1 MAKIRSIKPSF
12 WEDEKIGSLPVE
24 ARLLFIGTWSLA
36 DDNGVLRG
44 SPAYLRSQIY
54 PYDEAVTAADVRRW
68 ISALVEGGMLVPFTY
83 KGENYLVVRHFRNHQ
98 KIDARFATELVPSAE
113 VDAVLASFPE
123 RCVTPAAEPQ
133 SGHGG
138 DTPRTQRDHGE
149 TTASLQRGHTENTPS
164 PHRDHVG
171 ATPLEVEVEVYSG
184 VGVETH
190 TPVYTE
196 KGGVGE
202 NTAAASDGSSAS
214 RDAVPA
220 DVVPADDAEDD
231 DEDWYGVVEVSPAQA
246 AEGDALNAAGDT
258 PLFVRRA
265 EEIRRLIGER
275 YPRIASMQ
283 EPLRDDQLL
292 WIARRYAMEDVR
304 RILSDMDDKRVY
316 DPHSRS
322 YRTKTFNAFM
332 AFADCDR
339 MVGGVGRRA
348 DGAGGMA
355 PSRPSKRLY
364 TYEEMCDEIPSRAR
378 QEDFTMVEIG
388 GRKLWQKRVV
398 V

>member
-1 MAKIRSIKPSF
+1 MEF
-12 WEDEKIGSLPVE
+12 WLDEKIGSLPPE
-24 ARLLFIGTWSLA
+24 ARLLYIGTWSLA

-44 SPAYLRSQIY
+44 NPAYIRSQLFA
-54 PYDEAVTAADVRRW
+54 YDEEVTAADVRRW
-68 ISALVEGGMLVPFTY
+68 IELLTAECMLVPFTHR
-83 KGENYLVVRHFRNHQ
+83 GERYLLVRRFRDHQ
-98 KIDARFATELVPSAE
+98 KIDARYATELIPFAE
-113 VDAVLASFPE
+113 VE
-123 RCVTPAAEPQ
+123 AAIAEAETANTLTDNAPREPRVN
-133 SGHGG
+133 HTC
-138 DTPRTQRDHGE
+138 TPRE
-149 TTASLQRGHTENTPS
+149 
-164 PHRDHVG
+164 PHVKHV
-171 ATPLEVEVEVYSG
+171 LG
-184 VGVETH
+184 VGVGVGIGDGVETH
-190 TPVYTE
+190 TPVSSM

-202 NTAAASDGSSAS
+202 NAADVEAGAAEAAGGVEAP
-214 RDAVPA
+214 DAV
-220 DVVPADDAEDD
+220 DEDD
-231 DEDWYGVVEVSPAQA
+231 DWYGVVEVSPSQPAPTAGRDECAQRA
-246 AEGDALNAAGDT
+246 A
-258 PLFVRRA
+258 
-265 EEIRRLIGER
+265 EIRRLIGER
-275 YPRIASMQ
+275 YPQIAAMR

-378 QEDFTMVEIG
+378 QEDFTMVEVG

>member
-1 MAKIRSIKPSF
+1 MARIRSIKIDF
-12 WEDEKIGSLPVE
+12 WLDEKVGSLPAQ

-44 SPAYLRSQIY
+44 NPAYLRSQLFA
-54 PYDEAVTAADVRRW
+54 YDEAVTAADVRRW
-68 ISALVEGGMLVPFTY
+68 VSALAAGSMLVPFTY
-83 KGENYLVVRHFRNHQ
+83 KGESYFLVRRFRDHQ
-98 KIDARFATELVPSAE
+98 KIDARYATELIPFAE
-113 VDAVLASFPE
+113 VEAAIAEQERANTLTDNVPCEPHVNHACMRREEHVKHVL
-123 RCVTPAAEPQ
+123 
-133 SGHGG
+133 
-138 DTPRTQRDHGE
+138 
-149 TTASLQRGHTENTPS
+149 
-164 PHRDHVG
+164 
-171 ATPLEVEVEVYSG
+171 G
-184 VGVETH
+184 VGVGVGVMEGVDTH
-190 TPVYTE
+190 TPVYTV

-202 NTAAASDGSSAS
+202 SAAAASDGSSAS
-214 RDAVPA
+214 DGSLNTCDSSASGDAVPA
-220 DVVPADDAEDD
+220 YDAPADGIPADGAEDD

-246 AEGDALNAAGDT
+246 AEGDALNASGDVSM
-258 PLFVRRA
+258 FVRRA

-339 MVGGVGRRA
+339 MVGSSARQGTQ
-348 DGAGGMA
+348 
-355 PSRPSKRLY
+355 SSKRLY

-378 QEDFTMVEIG
+378 QEDFTMVEVG
-388 GRKLWQKRVV
+388 GRKLWLKRMVV
-398 V
+398 

>member
-1 MAKIRSIKPSF
+1 MAKIRTIKREF
-12 WEDEKIGSLPVE
+12 WHDEKIGSLPPE
-24 ARLLFIGTWSLA
+24 ARLLYIGTWSIA

-44 SPAYLRSQIY
+44 NPAYIRSQLFA
-54 PYDEAVTAADVRRW
+54 YDEEVTAADVRRW
-68 ISALVEGGMLVPFTY
+68 IELLTAERMLVPFTHR
-83 KGENYLVVRHFRNHQ
+83 GERYLLVRRFRDHQ
-98 KIDARFATELVPSAE
+98 KIDARYATELIPFAE
-113 VDAVLASFPE
+113 VEAALAE
-123 RCVTPAAEPQ
+123 AEAANALA
-133 SGHGG
+133 
-138 DTPRTQRDHGE
+138 DNTPRE
-149 TTASLQRGHTENTPS
+149 THVNPACTTCE
-164 PHRDHVG
+164 PHVKHV
-171 ATPLEVEVEVYSG
+171 LG
-184 VGVETH
+184 VGVGDGVETH

-214 RDAVPA
+214 GNAVPA
-220 DVVPADDAEDD
+220 DVVPADGAEDD
-231 DEDWYGVVEVSPAQA
+231 DEDWYGVVEVSPAQT

-265 EEIRRLIGER
+265 EEIRRLIDER
-275 YPRIASMQ
+275 YPQIAAMR

-348 DGAGGMA
+348 GGAGGMA

>member
-1 MAKIRSIKPSF
+1 MEPRRRQRRAAWQS
-12 WEDEKIGSLPVE
+12 G
-24 ARLLFIGTWSLA
+24 
-36 DDNGVLRG
+36 
-44 SPAYLRSQIY
+44 IY
-54 PYDEAVTAADVRRW
+54 PLAALRLRRGGDDGLLEYPQYTRPEVWEGRAVPQV
-68 ISALVEGGMLVPFTY
+68 LLGGD
-83 KGENYLVVRHFRNHQ
+83 HQ
-98 KIDARFATELVPSAE
+98 KIDARYATELIPFAE
-113 VDAVLASFPE
+113 VE
-123 RCVTPAAEPQ
+123 AAIAEAETANTLTDNAPRETRVN
-133 SGHGG
+133 HTC
-138 DTPRTQRDHGE
+138 TPRE
-149 TTASLQRGHTENTPS
+149 
-164 PHRDHVG
+164 PHVKHV
-171 ATPLEVEVEVYSG
+171 LG
-184 VGVETH
+184 VGDGVETH

-202 NTAAASDGSSAS
+202 NTATASDGSSAS
-214 RDAVPA
+214 GDAVPA
-220 DVVPADDAEDD
+220 DGAEDD
-231 DEDWYGVVEVSPAQA
+231 DEDWYGVVEVSPATSA
-246 AEGDALNAAGDT
+246 ATPADVFAQRAAQ
-258 PLFVRRA
+258 
-265 EEIRRLIGER
+265 IRGLIGER
-275 YPRIASMQ
+275 YPHIAAMH

>member
-1 MAKIRSIKPSF
+1 MEF
-12 WEDEKIGSLPVE
+12 WLDEKIGSLPPE
-24 ARLLFIGTWSLA
+24 ARLLYIGTWSLA

-44 SPAYLRSQIY
+44 NPAYIRSQLFA
-54 PYDEAVTAADVRRW
+54 YDEEVTAADVRRW
-68 ISALVEGGMLVPFTY
+68 IELLTAERMLVPFTHC
-83 KGENYLVVRHFRNHQ
+83 GEHYLLVRRFRDHQ
-98 KIDARFATELVPSAE
+98 KIDARYATELIPFAE
-113 VDAVLASFPE
+113 VE
-123 RCVTPAAEPQ
+123 AAIAEAETANTLTDNAPRETRVN
-133 SGHGG
+133 HTC
-138 DTPRTQRDHGE
+138 TPRE
-149 TTASLQRGHTENTPS
+149 
-164 PHRDHVG
+164 PHVKHV
-171 ATPLEVEVEVYSG
+171 LG
-184 VGVETH
+184 VGVGVGVIEGVDTH
-190 TPVYTE
+190 TLPVDTM
-196 KGGVGE
+196 KGGAGE
-202 NTAAASDGSSAS
+202 NTATVASEV
-214 RDAVPA
+214 AV
-220 DVVPADDAEDD
+220 ADDVRPVGAAEDD
-231 DEDWYGVVEVSPAQA
+231 DDDDWYGVVEVSPAQA
-246 AEGDALNAAGDT
+246 ADGDALNAAGDT
-258 PLFVRRA
+258 PLFVCRA

-292 WIARRYAMEDVR
+292 WIARRYEMEDVR

-348 DGAGGMA
+348 DGAGGMPA
-355 PSRPSKRLY
+355 LRPSKRLY

>member
-1 MAKIRSIKPSF
+1 MAKIRSIKMEF
-12 WEDEKIGSLPVE
+12 WLDEKIGSLPPE
-24 ARLLFIGTWSLA
+24 ARLLYIGTWSLA

-44 SPAYLRSQIY
+44 NPAYIRSQLFA
-54 PYDEAVTAADVRRW
+54 YDEEVTAADVRRW
-68 ISALVEGGMLVPFTY
+68 IELLTAERMLVPFTHR
-83 KGENYLVVRHFRNHQ
+83 GEHYLLVRRFRDHQ
-98 KIDARFATELVPSAE
+98 KIDARYATELIPFAE
-113 VDAVLASFPE
+113 VE
-123 RCVTPAAEPQ
+123 AAIAEAETANTLTDNAPRETRVN
-133 SGHGG
+133 HTC
-138 DTPRTQRDHGE
+138 TPRE
-149 TTASLQRGHTENTPS
+149 
-164 PHRDHVG
+164 PH
-171 ATPLEVEVEVYSG
+171 VEHALG
-184 VGVETH
+184 VGVGVIEGVGVDTH
-190 TPVYTE
+190 TLVCTE

-202 NTAAASDGSSAS
+202 NTATASGESSVS
-214 RDAVPA
+214 GDAVPA
-220 DVVPADDAEDD
+220 DAVPADDAEDD

-258 PLFVRRA
+258 PLFVCRA

-339 MVGGVGRRA
+339 MVGGVGRRV

-378 QEDFTMVEIG
+378 QEDFTMVEVG

>member
-68 ISALVEGGMLVPFTY
+68 VSALVEGGMLAPFTY

-138 DTPRTQRDHGE
+138 DTPRPQRDHAE
-149 TTASLQRGHTENTPS
+149 TTAS

-171 ATPLEVEVEVYSG
+171 ATPLEVEVYSG

-190 TPVYTE
+190 TPVSSM

-202 NTAAASDGSSAS
+202 NTAAASDESSVS
-214 RDAVPA
+214 GDAVPA
-220 DVVPADDAEDD
+220 DVIPADGAEDD
-231 DEDWYGVVEVSPAQA
+231 DEDWYGVVEVSPATSA
-246 AEGDALNAAGDT
+246 AAPADVFAQRAAQ
-258 PLFVRRA
+258 
-265 EEIRRLIGER
+265 IRSLIGER
-275 YPRIASMQ
+275 YPQIAAMR
-283 EPLRDDQLL
+283 EPLRDDQLR
-292 WIARRYAMEDVR
+292 WIAERYALEDVR

-316 DPHSRS
+316 DAHSRS

-339 MVGGVGRRA
+339 MVGGVGRRV
-348 DGAGGMA
+348 DGAGGMPA
-355 PSRPSKRLY
+355 SRPSKRLY

-378 QEDFTMVEIG
+378 QEDFTMVEVG

>member
-1 MAKIRSIKPSF
+1 MEF
-12 WEDEKIGSLPVE
+12 WLDEKIGSLPPE
-24 ARLLFIGTWSLA
+24 ARLLYIGTWSLA

-44 SPAYLRSQIY
+44 NPAYIRSQLFA
-54 PYDEAVTAADVRRW
+54 YDEEVTAADVRRW
-68 ISALVEGGMLVPFTY
+68 LELLTAERMLVPFTHR
-83 KGENYLVVRHFRNHQ
+83 GEHYLLVRRFRDHQ
-98 KIDARFATELVPSAE
+98 KIDARYATELIPFAE
-113 VDAVLASFPE
+113 VE
-123 RCVTPAAEPQ
+123 AAIAEA
-133 SGHGG
+133 
-138 DTPRTQRDHGE
+138 E
-149 TTASLQRGHTENTPS
+149 TTNTLTDNVPRETHVNPACTTCE
-164 PHRDHVG
+164 PHVKHV
-171 ATPLEVEVEVYSG
+171 LG
-184 VGVETH
+184 VGVGVGVGDGVETH

-214 RDAVPA
+214 GDA
-220 DVVPADDAEDD
+220 VPADDAEDD
-231 DEDWYGVVEVSPAQA
+231 DEDWYGVVEVSPATSA
-246 AEGDALNAAGDT
+246 AAPADVFAQRAAQ
-258 PLFVRRA
+258 
-265 EEIRRLIGER
+265 IRGLIGER
-275 YPRIASMQ
+275 YPHIAAMR

-292 WIARRYAMEDVR
+292 WIAERYAMEDVR

-378 QEDFTMVEIG
+378 QEDFTMVEVG

>member
-1 MAKIRSIKPSF
+1 MEF
-12 WEDEKIGSLPVE
+12 WLDEKIGSLPPE
-24 ARLLFIGTWSLA
+24 ARLLYIGTWSLA

-44 SPAYLRSQIY
+44 NPAYIRSQLFA
-54 PYDEAVTAADVRRW
+54 YDEEVTAADVRRW
-68 ISALVEGGMLVPFTY
+68 IELLTAERMLVPFTHR
-83 KGENYLVVRHFRNHQ
+83 GERYLLVRRFRDHQ
-98 KIDARFATELVPSAE
+98 KIDARYATELIPFAE
-113 VDAVLASFPE
+113 VEAAIAEAETANTLTDNAPREPHVY
-123 RCVTPAAEPQ
+123 PAC
-133 SGHGG
+133 
-138 DTPRTQRDHGE
+138 TPRE
-149 TTASLQRGHTENTPS
+149 
-164 PHRDHVG
+164 PHVKH
-171 ATPLEVEVEVYSG
+171 ALG
-184 VGVETH
+184 VGVGVIEGVGVDTH
-190 TPVYTE
+190 TLVCTE

-202 NTAAASDGSSAS
+202 NTATASDESSVS
-214 RDAVPA
+214 GDAVPA
-220 DVVPADDAEDD
+220 DAVPADAVPADGVEDD
-231 DEDWYGVVEVSPAQA
+231 DEDWYGVVEVSPATSA
-246 AEGDALNAAGDT
+246 ATPADVFAQRAAQ
-258 PLFVRRA
+258 
-265 EEIRRLIGER
+265 IRGLIGER
-275 YPRIASMQ
+275 YPHIAAMR

-378 QEDFTMVEIG
+378 QEDFTMVEVG

>member
-1 MAKIRSIKPSF
+1 MEF
-12 WEDEKIGSLPVE
+12 WLDEKIGSLPPE
-24 ARLLFIGTWSLA
+24 ARLLYIGTWSLA

-44 SPAYLRSQIY
+44 NPAYIRSQLFA
-54 PYDEAVTAADVRRW
+54 YDEEVTAADVRRW
-68 ISALVEGGMLVPFTY
+68 IELLTAERMLVPFTHR
-83 KGENYLVVRHFRNHQ
+83 GEHYLLVRRFRDHQ
-98 KIDARFATELVPSAE
+98 KIDARYATELIPFAE
-113 VDAVLASFPE
+113 VE
-123 RCVTPAAEPQ
+123 AAIAEAETANTLTDNAPRETRVN
-133 SGHGG
+133 HTC
-138 DTPRTQRDHGE
+138 TPRE
-149 TTASLQRGHTENTPS
+149 
-164 PHRDHVG
+164 PHVKHV
-171 ATPLEVEVEVYSG
+171 LG
-184 VGVETH
+184 VGDGVETH

-202 NTAAASDGSSAS
+202 NTATASDGSSAS
-214 RDAVPA
+214 GDAVPA
-220 DVVPADDAEDD
+220 DGAEDD
-231 DEDWYGVVEVSPAQA
+231 DEDWYGVVEVSPATSA
-246 AEGDALNAAGDT
+246 ATPADVFAQRAAQ
-258 PLFVRRA
+258 
-265 EEIRRLIGER
+265 IRGLIGER
-275 YPRIASMQ
+275 YPHIAAMH

>member
-1 MAKIRSIKPSF
+1 MAKIRSIKMEF
-12 WEDEKIGSLPVE
+12 WLDEKIGSLPPE
-24 ARLLFIGTWSLA
+24 ARLLYIGTWSIA

-44 SPAYLRSQIY
+44 NPAYIRSQLFA
-54 PYDEAVTAADVRRW
+54 YDEEVTAADVRRW
-68 ISALVEGGMLVPFTY
+68 IELLTAERMLVPFTHR
-83 KGENYLVVRHFRNHQ
+83 GERYLLVRRFRDHQ
-98 KIDARFATELVPSAE
+98 KIDARYATELIPFAE
-113 VDAVLASFPE
+113 VEAALAE
-123 RCVTPAAEPQ
+123 AEAANALA
-133 SGHGG
+133 
-138 DTPRTQRDHGE
+138 DNTPRE
-149 TTASLQRGHTENTPS
+149 THVNHACTTCE
-164 PHRDHVG
+164 PHVKHV
-171 ATPLEVEVEVYSG
+171 LG
-184 VGVETH
+184 VGVGDGVETH

-214 RDAVPA
+214 GDAVPA
-220 DVVPADDAEDD
+220 DAAEDD
-231 DEDWYGVVEVSPAQA
+231 DEDWYGVVEVSPTQA
-246 AEGDALNAAGDT
+246 AEGDALNAAGDASM
-258 PLFVRRA
+258 FVRRA

-339 MVGGVGRRA
+339 VVGRT
-348 DGAGGMA
+348 GAGRRTDAAAGV
-355 PSRPSKRLY
+355 RPSKRLY
-364 TYEEMCDEIPSRAR
+364 TYEEMCDEIPARAR

>member
-1 MAKIRSIKPSF
+1 MEF
-12 WEDEKIGSLPVE
+12 WLDEKIGSLPPE
-24 ARLLFIGTWSLA
+24 ARLLYIGTWSLA

-44 SPAYLRSQIY
+44 NPAYIRSQLFA
-54 PYDEAVTAADVRRW
+54 YDEEVTAADVRRW
-68 ISALVEGGMLVPFTY
+68 IELLTAERMLVPFTHR
-83 KGENYLVVRHFRNHQ
+83 GEHYLLVRRFRDHQ
-98 KIDARFATELVPSAE
+98 KIDARYATELIPFAE
-113 VDAVLASFPE
+113 VE
-123 RCVTPAAEPQ
+123 AAIAEAETANTLTDNAPRETRVN
-133 SGHGG
+133 HTC
-138 DTPRTQRDHGE
+138 TPRE
-149 TTASLQRGHTENTPS
+149 
-164 PHRDHVG
+164 PHVEHV
-171 ATPLEVEVEVYSG
+171 LG
-184 VGVETH
+184 VGVGVIEGVGVDTH
-190 TPVYTE
+190 TLVCTE

-202 NTAAASDGSSAS
+202 NTATVASEV
-214 RDAVPA
+214 AV
-220 DVVPADDAEDD
+220 ADDVRPVGAAEDD
-231 DEDWYGVVEVSPAQA
+231 DDDDWYGVVEVSPATSA
-246 AEGDALNAAGDT
+246 ATPADVFAQRAAQ
-258 PLFVRRA
+258 
-265 EEIRRLIGER
+265 IRGLIGER
-275 YPRIASMQ
+275 YPHIAAMH

-378 QEDFTMVEIG
+378 QEDFTMVDVG
-388 GRKLWQKRVV
+388 GRKLWQKRAMA
-398 V
+398 

>member
-1 MAKIRSIKPSF
+1 MGF
-12 WEDEKIGSLPVE
+12 WLDEKIGSLPPE
-24 ARLLFIGTWSLA
+24 ARLLYIGTWSLA

-44 SPAYLRSQIY
+44 NPAYIRSQLFA
-54 PYDEAVTAADVRRW
+54 YDEEVTAADVRRW
-68 ISALVEGGMLVPFTY
+68 IELLTAERMLVPFTLR
-83 KGENYLVVRHFRNHQ
+83 GEHYLLVRRFRDHQ
-98 KIDARFATELVPSAE
+98 KIDARYATELISFAE
-113 VDAVLASFPE
+113 VE
-123 RCVTPAAEPQ
+123 AAIAEA
-133 SGHGG
+133 
-138 DTPRTQRDHGE
+138 E
-149 TTASLQRGHTENTPS
+149 TTNTLTDNVPRETHVKHTCAPRE
-164 PHRDHVG
+164 PHVEHV
-171 ATPLEVEVEVYSG
+171 LG
-184 VGVETH
+184 VGVGVGDGVDTH
-190 TPVYTE
+190 TPVGSM

-202 NTAAASDGSSAS
+202 NTAAVASEV
-214 RDAVPA
+214 AV
-220 DVVPADDAEDD
+220 ADDVGPAGAAEDD
-231 DEDWYGVVEVSPAQA
+231 DDDDWYGVVEVSPVQA

-258 PLFVRRA
+258 PLFVCRA

-275 YPRIASMQ
+275 YPHIATMR

>member
-1 MAKIRSIKPSF
+1 MEF
-12 WEDEKIGSLPVE
+12 WLDEKIGSLPPE
-24 ARLLFIGTWSLA
+24 ARLLYIGTWSLA

-44 SPAYLRSQIY
+44 NPAYIRSQLFA
-54 PYDEAVTAADVRRW
+54 YDEEVTAADVRRW
-68 ISALVEGGMLVPFTY
+68 IELLTAERMLVPFTHR
-83 KGENYLVVRHFRNHQ
+83 GERYLLVRRFRDHQ
-98 KIDARFATELVPSAE
+98 KIDARYATELIPFAE
-113 VDAVLASFPE
+113 VE
-123 RCVTPAAEPQ
+123 AAIAEAETANTLT
-133 SGHGG
+133 
-138 DTPRTQRDHGE
+138 DNTPRE
-149 TTASLQRGHTENTPS
+149 TRVNHTCTTREA
-164 PHRDHVG
+164 HVEHV
-171 ATPLEVEVEVYSG
+171 LG
-184 VGVETH
+184 VGVGVGDGVETH
-190 TPVYTE
+190 TPVSSM

-202 NTAAASDGSSAS
+202 NTAAASDGSSTS
-214 RDAVPA
+214 GDAVPA
-220 DVVPADDAEDD
+220 DGAEDD

-339 MVGGVGRRA
+339 VVGCGGAGRRA
-348 DGAGGMA
+348 DSAGGMPA
-355 PSRPSKRLY
+355 LRLSKRLY

>member
-12 WEDEKIGSLPVE
+12 WEDEKIGSLPPE
-24 ARLLFIGTWSLA
+24 ARLLYIGTWSIA

-44 SPAYLRSQIY
+44 NPAYIRSQLFA
-54 PYDEAVTAADVRRW
+54 YDEEVTAADVRRW
-68 ISALVEGGMLVPFTY
+68 IELLTAERMLVPFTHR
-83 KGENYLVVRHFRNHQ
+83 GERYLLVRRFRDHQ
-98 KIDARFATELVPSAE
+98 KIDARYATELIPFAE
-113 VDAVLASFPE
+113 VEAALAE
-123 RCVTPAAEPQ
+123 AEAANALA
-133 SGHGG
+133 
-138 DTPRTQRDHGE
+138 DNTPRGSHVNHAC
-149 TTASLQRGHTENTPS
+149 TTCE
-164 PHRDHVG
+164 PHVKHV
-171 ATPLEVEVEVYSG
+171 LG
-184 VGVETH
+184 VGVGDGVETH

-214 RDAVPA
+214 GDAVPA
-220 DVVPADDAEDD
+220 DAAEDD
-231 DEDWYGVVEVSPAQA
+231 DEDWYGVVEVSPTQA
-246 AEGDALNAAGDT
+246 AEGDALNAAGDASM
-258 PLFVRRA
+258 FVRRA

>member
-1 MAKIRSIKPSF
+1 MEF
-12 WEDEKIGSLPVE
+12 WLDEKIGSLPPE
-24 ARLLFIGTWSLA
+24 ARLLYIGTWSLA

-44 SPAYLRSQIY
+44 NPAYIRSQLFA
-54 PYDEAVTAADVRRW
+54 YDEEVTAADVRRW
-68 ISALVEGGMLVPFTY
+68 IELLTAERMLVPFTHR
-83 KGENYLVVRHFRNHQ
+83 GEHYLLVRRFRDHQ
-98 KIDARFATELVPSAE
+98 KIDARYATELIPFAE
-113 VDAVLASFPE
+113 VE
-123 RCVTPAAEPQ
+123 AAIAEAETANTLTDNAPRETRVN
-133 SGHGG
+133 HTC
-138 DTPRTQRDHGE
+138 TPRE
-149 TTASLQRGHTENTPS
+149 
-164 PHRDHVG
+164 PHVKHV
-171 ATPLEVEVEVYSG
+171 LG
-184 VGVETH
+184 VGIGDGVETH

-202 NTAAASDGSSAS
+202 NAADVEAGAAGAAGGVEAP
-214 RDAVPA
+214 DAV
-220 DVVPADDAEDD
+220 DEDD
-231 DEDWYGVVEVSPAQA
+231 DWYGVVEVSPAQPAPTAGRDECAQRA
-246 AEGDALNAAGDT
+246 A
-258 PLFVRRA
+258 
-265 EEIRRLIGER
+265 EIRRLIGER
-275 YPRIASMQ
+275 YPQIAAMR

-304 RILSDMDDKRVY
+304 RILSDMDDKCVY
-316 DPHSRS
+316 DPRSRS

-339 MVGGVGRRA
+339 MVGGVGRRV

>member
-1 MAKIRSIKPSF
+1 MEF
-12 WEDEKIGSLPVE
+12 WLDEKIGSLPPE
-24 ARLLFIGTWSLA
+24 ARLLYIGTWSLA

-44 SPAYLRSQIY
+44 NPAYIRSQLFA
-54 PYDEAVTAADVRRW
+54 YDEEVTAADVRRW
-68 ISALVEGGMLVPFTY
+68 IELLTAERMLVPFVHR
-83 KGENYLVVRHFRNHQ
+83 GEHYLLVRRFRDHQ
-98 KIDARFATELVPSAE
+98 KIDARYATELIPFAE
-113 VDAVLASFPE
+113 VE
-123 RCVTPAAEPQ
+123 AAIAEAETANTLTDNAPRETRVN
-133 SGHGG
+133 HTC
-138 DTPRTQRDHGE
+138 TPRE
-149 TTASLQRGHTENTPS
+149 
-164 PHRDHVG
+164 PH
-171 ATPLEVEVEVYSG
+171 VEHALG
-184 VGVETH
+184 VGVIEGVGVDTH
-190 TPVYTE
+190 TLVCTE

-202 NTAAASDGSSAS
+202 NTATASDESSVS
-214 RDAVPA
+214 GDAVPA
-220 DVVPADDAEDD
+220 DAVPADAAEDD
-231 DEDWYGVVEVSPAQA
+231 DEDWYGVVEVSPAQT

-258 PLFVRRA
+258 PLFVCRA

-322 YRTKTFNAFM
+322 YRSKAFNAFM

-339 MVGGVGRRA
+339 MVGRGGAGRRA
-348 DGAGGMA
+348 DSAGDMPA
-355 PSRPSKRLY
+355 LQLSKRLY

-378 QEDFTMVEIG
+378 QEDFTMVEFN

>member
-1 MAKIRSIKPSF
+1 MEF
-12 WEDEKIGSLPVE
+12 WLDEKIGSLPPE
-24 ARLLFIGTWSLA
+24 ARLLYIGTWSLA

-44 SPAYLRSQIY
+44 NPAYIRSQLFA
-54 PYDEAVTAADVRRW
+54 YDEEVTAADVRRW
-68 ISALVEGGMLVPFTY
+68 IELLTAERMLVPFTHR
-83 KGENYLVVRHFRNHQ
+83 GEHYLLVRRFRDHQ
-98 KIDARFATELVPSAE
+98 KIDARYATELIPFAE
-113 VDAVLASFPE
+113 VE
-123 RCVTPAAEPQ
+123 AAIAEAETANTLTDNAPREPRVN
-133 SGHGG
+133 HTC
-138 DTPRTQRDHGE
+138 TPRE
-149 TTASLQRGHTENTPS
+149 
-164 PHRDHVG
+164 PHVKHV
-171 ATPLEVEVEVYSG
+171 LG
-184 VGVETH
+184 VGVGVGVIEGVDTH
-190 TPVYTE
+190 TLVCTE

-202 NTAAASDGSSAS
+202 NTATASDESSVS
-214 RDAVPA
+214 GDAVPA
-220 DVVPADDAEDD
+220 DAVPADAAEDD

-275 YPRIASMQ
+275 YPQIAAMR

>member
-1 MAKIRSIKPSF
+1 MAKIRTIKREF
-12 WEDEKIGSLPVE
+12 WHDEKIGSLPVE
-24 ARLLFIGTWSLA
+24 ARLLYIGTWSLA

-44 SPAYLRSQIY
+44 NPAYIRSQLFA
-54 PYDEAVTAADVRRW
+54 YDEEVTAADVRRW
-68 ISALVEGGMLVPFTY
+68 IELLTAERMLVPFTHR
-83 KGENYLVVRHFRNHQ
+83 GERYLLVRRFRDHQ
-98 KIDARFATELVPSAE
+98 KIDARYATELIPFAE
-113 VDAVLASFPE
+113 VEAALAE
-123 RCVTPAAEPQ
+123 AEAANALA
-133 SGHGG
+133 
-138 DTPRTQRDHGE
+138 DNTPREPHVNHAC
-149 TTASLQRGHTENTPS
+149 TTCE
-164 PHRDHVG
+164 PHVKHV
-171 ATPLEVEVEVYSG
+171 LG
-184 VGVETH
+184 VGVGDGVETH

-202 NTAAASDGSSAS
+202 NAADVEAGAAGAAGGVEAP
-214 RDAVPA
+214 DAV
-220 DVVPADDAEDD
+220 DEDD
-231 DEDWYGVVEVSPAQA
+231 DWYGVVEVSPAQPAPTAGRDECAQRA
-246 AEGDALNAAGDT
+246 A
-258 PLFVRRA
+258 
-265 EEIRRLIGER
+265 EIRRLIGER

-339 MVGGVGRRA
+339 MVGGVGRRV

-388 GRKLWQKRVV
+388 GRKLWQKRMVV
-398 V
+398 